1 MVTQL
6 LSMSWVRWRTISCQ
20 VMEVSNFKKDP
31 TIGLTVAVWY
41 SDMTWHRGKVVW
53 VKKEVGMVEIEY
65 LV

>member
-1 MVTQL
+1 
-6 LSMSWVRWRTISCQ
+6 
-20 VMEVSNFKKDP
+20 MEVSDFKKDP

-41 SDMTWHRGKVVW
+41 SDMTWHKGKVVW